1 MKNVVNSSRGHSQ
14 KVPKILRAPVYRMRC
29 AVIFAIAQLTC
40 LFRFCCWFLSFFFS
54 APNLWGRFV
63 DCQIL
68 THVRWWPE
76 FVHLGQQFWAIPQ
89 EIGSRK
95 TSKFG
100 ANFGHL
106 HNLIAYISGT
116 NISEQKT
123 ALQTAIF
130 PAHADLIG
138 WTLVH
143 KWRKTGKK
151 FWLT

>member
-1 MKNVVNSSRGHSQ
+1 MFGGD
-14 KVPKILRAPVYRMRC
+14 
-29 AVIFAIAQLTC
+29 
-40 LFRFCCWFLSFFFS
+40 
-54 APNLWGRFV
+54 PNLYIWVSNFG
-63 DCQIL
+63 
-68 THVRWWPE
+68 PS
-76 FVHLGQQFWAIPQ
+76 PQ
-89 EIGSRK
+89 EIGSQK

-138 WTLVH
+138 
-143 KWRKTGKK
+143 
-151 FWLT
+151 